1 MIQWFVCLFKK
12 GMDEYTENQQQKKKM
27 FRNIRKSNNQEGK
40 IKMNYTQAVALA
52 KAGKE
57 EGFQFLYESTYKN
70 KYYLA
75 LKYLKD
81 EQAAQDILQDAYIK
95 AFDKLDT
102 LQNPETFPAWFGV
115 IVGNLAKNR
124 LQKKIRYC
132 FLTSQSTMKKSLLN
146 MKSKTKRSTIS
157 RSFPTANVKPSSWYT
172 K

>member
-1 MIQWFVCLFKK
+1 
-12 GMDEYTENQQQKKKM
+12 MDEYTENQQQKKKM

-102 LQNPETFPAWFGV
+102 L
-115 IVGNLAKNR
+115 
-124 LQKKIRYC
+124 
-132 FLTSQSTMKKSLLN
+132 
-146 MKSKTKRSTIS
+146 
-157 RSFPTANVKPSSWYT
+157 
-172 K
+172 